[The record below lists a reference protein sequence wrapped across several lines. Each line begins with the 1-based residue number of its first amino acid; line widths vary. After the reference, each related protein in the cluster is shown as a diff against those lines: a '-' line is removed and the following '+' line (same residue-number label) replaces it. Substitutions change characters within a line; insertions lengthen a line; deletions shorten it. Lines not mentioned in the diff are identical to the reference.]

1 MKEFQNIVIE
11 TEGKDEYEEYLRNVK
26 WRIFQEKSMDDL
38 ESEKLTRLPKFAKLS
53 NQLPTWSDL
62 IHEFMQ
68 VDINRKETKSWYKL
82 TKRARCCL

>member
-1 MKEFQNIVIE
+1 MNM
-11 TEGKDEYEEYLRNVK
+11 RNTYATSNGAYFRKNPWMTWKVK
-26 WRIFQEKSMDDL
+26 N
-38 ESEKLTRLPKFAKLS
+38 LPKFAKLS

>member
-1 MKEFQNIVIE
+1 
-11 TEGKDEYEEYLRNVK
+11 
-26 WRIFQEKSMDDL
+26 MDDL

-68 VDINRKETKSWYKL
+68 VDMNRKEIKSWYKL